1 MSNEH
6 VSSEHDSPDD
16 EVMCMCSGT
25 TRGQIRTM
33 FMNGLDTEAISR
45 KSGALSGCGG
55 CEWDIGAFLQE
66 LAAEASGEHPA
77 E

>member
-1 MSNEH
+1 MSVEN
-6 VSSEHDSPDD
+6 DNPDD

-25 TRGQIRTM
+25 TRGQIRAM
-33 FMNGLDTEAISR
+33 FLQGLDTEAISR

-66 LAAEASGEHPA
+66 LAIEPGSDNSAG
-77 E
+77 